1 MKLLFDFFPLV
12 LFFGAYKL
20 FDIYVA
26 TLVAMAA
33 SLAQVVFIR
42 IRHQRFETTHLV
54 TLFVIL
60 LFGGMTLIFQDD
72 MFIKWKPTIVNWV
85 FAVVVLGSQFI
96 GKRTVL
102 ERLLGSQM
110 QMPAKIWKKVNV
122 SWGLFFFISGL
133 LNLYVAFYFRTHL
146 DEAART
152 DFWVNFKVFGLL
164 GLTLAF
170 SIIQMMIVARYIS
183 TEPADPSDEN
193 H

>member
-12 LFFGAYKL
+12 LFFGTYKL
-20 FDIYVA
+20 YDIFAA

-33 SLAQVVFIR
+33 SLAQVVFVR
-42 IRHQRFETTHLV
+42 VRHQRFETTHLV

-60 LFGGMTLIFQDD
+60 LFGGMTLLFRDD
-72 MFIKWKPTIVNWV
+72 VFIKWKPTIVNWI
-85 FAVVVLGSQFI
+85 FAVIVLGSQFI
-96 GKRTVL
+96 GKQTVL
-102 ERLLGSQM
+102 QRLLGSQM
-110 QMPAKIWKKVNV
+110 QMPASIWKKVNV

-146 DEAART
+146 DEQIRT

-170 SIIQMMIVARYIS
+170 SIVQMMMVARHIS
-183 TEPADPSDEN
+183 TKPPES
-193 H
+193 